1 MFAQNFLVA
10 FPLFALIGL
19 GFLCTKLNLLTD
31 SVGTGL
37 SKYAFVIAL
46 PMLLFNVM
54 SNITHLPPPNWF
66 IAIAFWVLLHR
77 FCNRKSHRRQVL
89 KIKWRRAK
97 RSFGM
102 AGVFSNNV
110 QLLEFLLLSL
120 FSARRPCHRLPLFS
134 L

>member
-66 IAIAFWVLLHR
+66 IAIAFFWVLLHR

-89 KIKWRRAK
+89 KIKWRRANDLWDGW
-97 RSFGM
+97 S
-102 AGVFSNNV
+102 
-110 QLLEFLLLSL
+110 LLK
-120 FSARRPCHRLPLFS
+120 
-134 L
+134 

>member
-1 MFAQNFLVA
+1 MVA

-66 IAIAFWVLLHR
+66 IAIAFFGSCFIVFVIGRVIGDR
-77 FCNRKSHRRQVL
+77 FL
-89 KIKWRRAK
+89 KLNGEGQTI
-97 RSFGM
+97 FGM

-110 QLLEFLLLSL
+110 SSRPGGPAIDCRYFL
-120 FSARRPCHRLPLFS
+120 FERFPDVDTGHNRH
-134 L
+134 